1 MFELR
6 GDSAVT
12 GSSFA
17 RYALQTALALV
28 ALLLTHPAA
37 AAQDP
42 RADGARPTP
51 LKNGHGQQ
59 VEPPSA
65 RLSHARLA
73 GDGAIGGSHARPVG
87 FGAGFDRDC
96 GSDRVREIQRR
107 LRGLGYRLGPVDG
120 LFGPRTRNAVRLLQ
134 YTLGVR
140 PTGVVSP
147 TTLAL
152 LRERSPLRARAVH
165 VGTGRA
171 GTCGSARVSTVQR
184 RLRTLG
190 YRPGPVDGWFGSR
203 TRDAVVRFQRDHGL
217 EADGSIAPAT
227 ILAALR
233 PESSERR
240 GERQRVRQPAA
251 PPAGERAASDP
262 RAPVQALADRDK
274 LPAMLTGAAVA
285 LLGLN
290 ALLLLLARRR
300 PARDAYGQPAAAH
313 PEPDPAVETS
323 REVRGEGPRHRADAP
338 GNALVAGTPVF
349 GYVSV
354 REHERHVDPGA
365 YDAQANEI
373 RVYCNARGLKLI
385 RIVQDVERENGR
397 AIARPGLRYVLE
409 QVALGAAFG
418 LVVTELR
425 RLSGSAAGLAPLL
438 QWFEEWEAALVALDL
453 DLDTTTTAG
462 DHTARALAKM
472 SEWERDRLSERTR
485 RGLEEARAQGRTGHR
500 PSVNDLPELRE
511 RIQTLRA
518 QGMTLQAIAD
528 VLNREGVPTIRGGK
542 QWRPSSVQ
550 TAVGYR
556 RPIGG
561 TRPTGLPLHARFAT
575 RPAREP
581 RT

>member
-1 MFELR
+1 M
-6 GDSAVT
+6 T
-12 GSSFA
+12 GSSSA
-17 RYALQTALALV
+17 RHALQMALALV
-28 ALLLTHPAA
+28 ALLLTHAAA

-51 LKNGHGQQ
+51 SKNGHGQQ
-59 VEPPSA
+59 VQPSSA
-65 RLSHARLA
+65 RFSHARLA
-73 GDGAIGGSHARPVG
+73 GDRAIGGSHARPIG

-96 GSDRVREIQRR
+96 GSGRVREIQRR

-171 GTCGSARVSTVQR
+171 GTCGSARVRSVQR

-217 EADGSIAPAT
+217 EADGSIAPVT

-233 PESSERR
+233 PESSQRR
-240 GERQRVRQPAA
+240 GERQRVRQPSA
-251 PPAGERAASDP
+251 PPARERAASASP
-262 RAPVQALADRDK
+262 GAPVQALADRDE

-300 PARDAYGQPAAAH
+300 PARDVSGPPVATPAAAH
-313 PEPDPAVETS
+313 PEPGPALESNPDVH
-323 REVRGEGPRHRADAP
+323 GEGRSHRAYAP
-338 GNALVAGTPVF
+338 GKALVAGTPVF

-354 REHERHVDPGA
+354 RDHERHVDPGA
-365 YDAQANEI
+365 FDAQANEI
-373 RVYCNARGLKLI
+373 RAYCNARGLKLV
-385 RIVQDVERENGR
+385 RIVQDVEPENGR
-397 AIARPGLRYVLE
+397 ATARPGLRYVLE
-409 QVALGAAFG
+409 QIALGAAFG

-425 RLSGSAAGLAPLL
+425 RLSGSSAGLAPLL
-438 QWFEEWEAALVALDL
+438 QWFEEWDAALVALDL

-528 VLNREGVPTIRGGK
+528 VLNREGVPTVRGGK

-550 TAVGYR
+550 TAAGYR

-561 TRPTGLPLHARFAT
+561 TRPAGLPPDARFAT
-575 RPAREP
+575 RRPQEP
-581 RT
+581 KT

>member
-1 MFELR
+1 M
-6 GDSAVT
+6 T
-12 GSSFA
+12 GSSSA
-17 RYALQTALALV
+17 RHALQMALALV

-51 LKNGHGQQ
+51 LQTGRGQQ
-59 VEPPSA
+59 VESSSA
-65 RLSHARLA
+65 RFSHARLV
-73 GDGAIGGSHARPVG
+73 GDRAIGGSHARPVG

-96 GSDRVREIQRR
+96 GSDSVREIQRR

-134 YTLGVR
+134 HSLGVR

-165 VGTGRA
+165 VGTGRP
-171 GTCGSARVSTVQR
+171 GPCGSARVLSVQR

-190 YRPGPVDGWFGSR
+190 YRPGPVDGWFGPR

-217 EADGSIAPAT
+217 KADGSIAPVT

-233 PESSERR
+233 RESFERP
-240 GERQRVRQPAA
+240 GDRQRVRQPAA
-251 PPAGERAASDP
+251 PPAGERTASAS
-262 RAPVQALADRDK
+262 RGASVQALSDRDV
-274 LPAMLTGAAVA
+274 LSAMLTGAAVA

-290 ALLLLLARRR
+290 ALLLLLTWRR
-300 PARDAYGQPAAAH
+300 PARDVYAPPAATPAAAH
-313 PEPDPAVETS
+313 PQPGPGVETNL
-323 REVRGEGPRHRADAP
+323 EIHGEGQSHRAHAP
-338 GNALVAGTPVF
+338 GKALVPGTPVF
-349 GYVSV
+349 GYVAV
-354 REHERHVDPGA
+354 REHERHADPRA
-365 YDAQANEI
+365 FDAQANEI
-373 RVYCNARGLKLI
+373 RAYCNARGLKLV
-385 RIVQDVERENGR
+385 RIMQDVEPESGR
-397 AIARPGLRYVLE
+397 GTARPGLRYVLE
-409 QVALGAAFG
+409 QIALGAAFG

-425 RLSGSAAGLAPLL
+425 RLSGSSAGLAPLL

-485 RGLEEARAQGRTGHR
+485 RGLDEARAQGRTGHR

-511 RIQTLRA
+511 RIQTMRA

-528 VLNREGVPTIRGGK
+528 VLNREGVPTVRGGR

-561 TRPTGLPLHARFAT
+561 TRPARLPPDALFVAR
-575 RPAREP
+575 RPQEP
-581 RT
+581 ET